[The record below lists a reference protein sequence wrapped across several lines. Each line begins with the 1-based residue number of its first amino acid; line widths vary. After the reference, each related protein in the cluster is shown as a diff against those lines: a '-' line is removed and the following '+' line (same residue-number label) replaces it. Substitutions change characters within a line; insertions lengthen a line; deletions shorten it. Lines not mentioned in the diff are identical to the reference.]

1 MAHTILQTVHCA
13 RGGASSPDGV
23 WHTWVHLD
31 CPTCTLG
38 CTWTVQDVHLGAL
51 GLPNLDTKESKGA
64 ERITWALQS
73 CKKLQDRR
81 KEELVK
87 VPVDKY
93 NYYYG
98 AFL

>member
-1 MAHTILQTVHCA
+1 MEHTILQTVHCA

-31 CPTCTLG
+31 CPS
-38 CTWTVQDVHLGAL
+38 WT
-51 GLPNLDTKESKGA
+51 PESKGA

-93 NYYYG
+93 NYYYISTCRLVNVPVDKDG
-98 AFL
+98 SE

>member
-1 MAHTILQTVHCA
+1 M
-13 RGGASSPDGV
+13 
-23 WHTWVHLD
+23 
-31 CPTCTLG
+31 
-38 CTWTVQDVHLGAL
+38 GAL
-51 GLPNLDTKESKGA
+51 GLSKMDTKESKGA

-93 NYYYG
+93 NYYYISTCRLVNLPVDKDG
-98 AFL
+98 SE

>member
-1 MAHTILQTVHCA
+1 MAHYPANCA
-13 RGGASSPDGV
+13 LCKGRGVLSRRSLA
-23 WHTWVHLD
+23 
-31 CPTCTLG
+31 
-38 CTWTVQDVHLGAL
+38 HLGAL
-51 GLPNLDTKESKGA
+51 GLSKMDTKESKGA

-93 NYYYG
+93 NYYYISTCRLVNLPVDKDG
-98 AFL
+98 PE